1 MLKQHYFPWV
11 LAVNNWCSMCS
22 KYGFYII
29 MSEGIIDLHHIL
41 FYLYKCHEQTC
52 CHGSAW
58 AYGMTADITCPEE
71 AL

>member
-1 MLKQHYFPWV
+1 
-11 LAVNNWCSMCS
+11 
-22 KYGFYII
+22 

-41 FYLYKCHEQTC
+41 FYLYECHEQTD

-58 AYGMTADITCPEE
+58 VDVMTQTITCPEG